1 MKTKKEIILLFSV
14 IFFSCLFF
22 SCEKEGDQT
31 ADCRISSI
39 TETTGST
46 VRTYTL
52 TYNNDGRLS
61 TLNAGGSNPTSK
73 TFIYT
78 GNTLLITTTTI
89 TGSSTT
95 TNRDSLTLDDRQRPI
110 NIRQYFNDGAIWF
123 NMILEYN
130 GDNLVRSHRTTNTN
144 AVPETT
150 HLTYDNN
157 GNVVRFES
165 PSGIETMEYY
175 THEKVQPGDWLE
187 ALSLMVYGISVYPHK
202 NLVKSYNNGT
212 AIGNFSYEKNDDG
225 LITKCTTTGGP
236 AVSTMTYEYE
246 CD

>member
-1 MKTKKEIILLFSV
+1 MIMKTKIILFISVCIISSLF
-14 IFFSCLFF
+14 L
-22 SCEKEGDQT
+22 SCEKEGDKI
-31 ADCRISSI
+31 ANCKISSI
-39 TETTGST
+39 TETFGST

-61 TLNAGGSNPTSK
+61 TLNTGGSNPTSK
-73 TFIYT
+73 VLIYS
-78 GNTLLITTTTI
+78 GNTLLITTTVV
-89 TGSSTT
+89 TGSGTS
-95 TNRDSLTLDDRQRPI
+95 TNRDSVTFDDRRRPVH
-110 NIRQYFNDGAIWF
+110 IRQYFNDGALWF
-123 NMILEYN
+123 NMIYEYN
-130 GDNLVRSHRTTNTN
+130 GENLARVHRTTNTS

-150 HLTYDNN
+150 ILTYDSD
-157 GNVVRFES
+157 GNAVRFES

-175 THEKVQPGDWLE
+175 TQEKVQPGDWLE
-187 ALSLMVYGISVYPHK
+187 VLSFITYGISVFPHN

-236 AVSTMTYEYE
+236 AVSTMTYTYE